1 MSQRFERGTLQRAR
15 DDTVRKV
22 YEDAVLTYGSHK
34 PFDPRK
40 VAAFRRKLPTGEPW
54 GFFVGG
60 MDSPQAVNGENARMI
75 SDALGWSFSP
85 SVLAQAYLIA
95 SHKDAGGGPDMMQDF
110 CIPSTA
116 MPEFVIEN

>member
-1 MSQRFERGTLQRAR
+1 M
-15 DDTVRKV
+15 
-22 YEDAVLTYGSHK
+22 TYGSHK

-40 VAAFRRKLPTGEPW
+40 VAAFRRKLPAGEPW

-116 MPEFVIEN
+116 MPESVIEN

>member
-22 YEDAVLTYGSHK
+22 YEDAVLTFGNHK
-34 PFDPRK
+34 PFDPCK
-40 VAAFRRKLPTGEPW
+40 VVASRRNLPAGEPW
-54 GFFVGG
+54 GFFIGG
-60 MDSPQAVNGENARMI
+60 MDSPQTVDDENARMV

-95 SHKDAGGGPDMMQDF
+95 SRKDAAGGR
-110 CIPSTA
+110 T
-116 MPEFVIEN
+116 

>member
-22 YEDAVLTYGSHK
+22 YEDAVLPFGSHK
-34 PFDPRK
+34 PFDPCK
-40 VAAFRRKLPTGEPW
+40 VPRNLPAGEPL
-54 GFFVGG
+54 GFFIGG
-60 MDSPQAVNGENARMI
+60 MDSPQTVDGENARMV

-95 SHKDAGGGPDMMQDF
+95 SRKDAAGGPDMMQDF
-110 CIPSTA
+110 CIPSEA
-116 MPEFVIEN
+116 MPEFGIEN

>member
-22 YEDAVLTYGSHK
+22 YEDAVLTFGSHK
-34 PFDPRK
+34 PFDPCK
-40 VAAFRRKLPTGEPW
+40 VVASRRNLPAGEPL
-54 GFFVGG
+54 GFFIGG
-60 MDSPQAVNGENARMI
+60 MDSPQTVDGENERMV

-95 SHKDAGGGPDMMQDF
+95 SRKDAAGGPDMMQDF
-110 CIPSTA
+110 CIPSEA
-116 MPEFVIEN
+116 MPEFGIEN

>member
-22 YEDAVLTYGSHK
+22 YEDAVLTFGSHK
-34 PFDPRK
+34 PFDPCK
-40 VAAFRRKLPTGEPW
+40 VVASRRNLPAGEPL
-54 GFFVGG
+54 GFFIGG
-60 MDSPQAVNGENARMI
+60 MDSPV

-95 SHKDAGGGPDMMQDF
+95 SRKDAAGGPDMMQDF
-110 CIPSTA
+110 CIPSEA
-116 MPEFVIEN
+116 MPEFGIEN